1 MPSMAQKQGLDLRR
15 MILNKL
21 NEREY
26 QPLQLFQQLQN
37 FEISESALKDALADL
52 LEDALIE
59 LSPDRHIRL
68 RTHQPAGAARTTR

>member
-1 MPSMAQKQGLDLRR
+1 MSSMAQKQAPDLRR

-26 QPLQLFQQLQN
+26 QPLELFQQLQN

-68 RTHQPAGAARTTR
+68 RAHQPAGAARTNR

>member
-1 MPSMAQKQGLDLRR
+1 MPSMAQKQRLDLRR

-68 RTHQPAGAARTTR
+68 RTPQPAVAARTTR

>member
-1 MPSMAQKQGLDLRR
+1 MPSMAAKRASDLRR
-15 MILNKL
+15 IILDKL

-26 QPLQLFQQLQN
+26 QPLELFQQLQS

-59 LSPDRHIRL
+59 LSPDRHIKL
-68 RTHQPAGAARTTR
+68 RAHQPIGAVRATR